1 MADTLYVSPGG
12 KIESIKAALRLA
24 QPGDVIQIGPG
35 LYQEGQI
42 IVDKSVSLIGI
53 QYPQIDGSYESE
65 VITIRANGVT
75 LKGLQIQHVGTSYT
89 EDRAGIKLDGVSD
102 CVIQDNRLY
111 DCFFGIYLK
120 QSSNTRIINNEIIG
134 KAQME
139 MSSGNAIHLWYC
151 NNISIVGNTATH
163 HRDGIYLEFVD
174 ESIIS
179 DNTSTDNLRYG
190 LHFMFSDHDEYTRNV
205 FRANGAGAAVMFSRN
220 IIMRSNHFENNW
232 GSASYALL
240 LKEIYDGEI
249 TSNIF
254 TRNTVGIYAE
264 SANRLNIE
272 NNDFEANGWALKI
285 MGSCMDNNFAAN
297 NFYTNTFDL
306 TTSGKAG
313 YNTYT
318 GNYWS
323 DYTGYDLDKNGYGD
337 VPYRPV
343 KMFSYLVANVDA
355 SIILLRSL
363 FIDILN
369 FAEKVT
375 PIFIPEGLVDPNPLM
390 KPRS

>member
-1 MADTLYVSPGG
+1 MADTLDVSPGG
-12 KIESIKAALRLA
+12 KIESIKTALALA
-24 QPGDVIQIGPG
+24 QTGDVIRIGPG

-42 IVDKSVSLIGI
+42 IVDKSISLIGI
-53 QYPQIDGSYESE
+53 KYPQIDGSYESE
-65 VITIRANGVT
+65 VITIKANGVT

-89 EDRAGIKLDGVSD
+89 DDRAGIKLDGVSD

-174 ESIIS
+174 GSIIS

-264 SANRLNIE
+264 SANRLSIE